1 MIQKRGSRWRVVVQ
15 AGRDPLTGVRRQ
27 LSGSATTEREAV
39 RLERRLR
46 LQVQGGAVG
55 TITLADLVTE
65 WWASKPR
72 LAPTTQA
79 NYRDNLDNHILPV
92 LGSKRVEDIRP
103 RLVGAFL
110 QHLQA
115 KKGLGVSLLPGIP
128 DLGAYPT
135 PGMSMPWARV
145 TRGPRPWS
153 LRVRRVHRW
162 CRARWHRDGRPRRP
176 RPAPTSR
183 LPRATGRFTPRPAPG
198 LAEHDG
204 HIGPTLQLGQSV
216 EHHRGA
222 DVGEAEDLRVA
233 VLHH

>member
-46 LQVQGGAVG
+46 LQVQGGVVG

-115 KKGLGVSLLPGIP
+115 KKGLSP
-128 DLGAYPT
+128 AT
-135 PGMSMPWARV
+135 AKK
-145 TRGPRPWS
+145 
-153 LRVRRVHRW
+153 VRTVLS
-162 CRARWHRDGRPRRP
+162 AVLSYAVAIRRP
-176 RPAPTSR
+176 DPLWLATTDPS
-183 LPRATGRFTPRPAPG
+183 PQGFPSGRA
-198 LAEHDG
+198 
-204 HIGPTLQLGQSV
+204 
-216 EHHRGA
+216 
-222 DVGEAEDLRVA
+222 
-233 VLHH
+233 

>member
-135 PGMSMPWARV
+135 PGGHVDALGAGHARTSAV
-145 TRGPRPWS
+145 VAAGAAGAS
-153 LRVRRVHRW
+153 VVSGQV
-162 CRARWHRDGRPRRP
+162 APRRSTA
-176 RPAPTSR
+176 APSSS
-183 LPRATGRFTPRPAPG
+183 A
-198 LAEHDG
+198 H
-204 HIGPTLQLGQSV
+204 V
-216 EHHRGA
+216 
-222 DVGEAEDLRVA
+222 
-233 VLHH
+233 